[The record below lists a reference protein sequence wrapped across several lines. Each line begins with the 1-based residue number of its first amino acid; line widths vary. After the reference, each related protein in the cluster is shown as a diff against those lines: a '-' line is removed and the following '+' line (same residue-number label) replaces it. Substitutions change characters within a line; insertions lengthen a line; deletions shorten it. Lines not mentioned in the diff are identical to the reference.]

1 MIGVEVRDGVHVL
14 TFSRPPVN
22 AVNVE
27 LAEAFHAAVESVL
40 DASTCRAVV
49 LTGSRRS
56 FCAGIDHREVPGY
69 EPATRARMLRTI
81 NRTIRDLYG
90 LAKPVVAGV
99 SGHAIG
105 AGLVVA
111 IASDYRVVG
120 RGPFKLGLTEAAAGI
135 PFPSSPLAVCGAE
148 LSPRALRVLTLGSEA
163 YPPDAPE
170 LAEIIDRL
178 VDPDEVLDVAIA
190 EAKRRAEIT
199 AYGRVKLQVR
209 AKTIARLHQI
219 VEKDDEPLFDRWT

>member
-1 MIGVEVRDGVHVL
+1 MVRVEIRDGVHVVA
-14 TFSRPPVN
+14 FARPPVN

-27 LAEAFHAAVESVL
+27 FAEAFHVAVEGLV
-40 DASTCRAVV
+40 DAPGCRAVV
-49 LTGSRRS
+49 LTGERRS

-69 EPATRARMLRTI
+69 DPATRARMLRTI
-81 NRTIRDLYG
+81 NRTIRSLYG
-90 LAKPVVAGV
+90 MTRPVVAAV

-111 IASDYRVVG
+111 IASDFRVVA
-120 RGPFKLGLTEAAAGI
+120 RGAFKLGLTEAAAGI
-135 PFPSSPLAVCGAE
+135 PFPAAPLAICRAE
-148 LSPRALRVLTLGSEA
+148 LSPRALRVLALGSDA
-163 YPPDAPE
+163 YPPEAPE
-170 LAEIIDRL
+170 LAELIDRL
-178 VDPDEVLDVAIA
+178 VDPEDLLDVAIA

-209 AKTIARLHQI
+209 ANTIARLHEI